1 MSVGLDLLE
10 KKYNETDMEYDVD
23 RTIQSLFE
31 EKVKVYGNQVAVI
44 YRDQQ
49 ITYEELNQKSNQ
61 VARLLR
67 DNGIKPNMI
76 VGIMVNRSAQMF
88 IGLLGILK
96 AGACYLPIDPKFPT
110 SRINYMLE
118 DSKAELLITE
128 HNVVVDFVFSNKK
141 IYLDDDIYHDDT
153 NNLENVNSSSDL
165 AYVIYTSGST
175 GKPKGVM
182 LEHRLVHNFII
193 GMKDKIEFT
202 RKKRI
207 ASLTTISFDIFV
219 LESWLPLSLGMTI
232 VIVDPMTF
240 ARDMGRKRVE
250 MIQTTPSTMR
260 LILDNQEN
268 HKYLD
273 SLTDIMLGGEA
284 FPQRLLRDLKK
295 LVKAKIYNMY
305 GPTETTVWS
314 MVKDLTD
321 TDFITIGE
329 PIANTQVCLID
340 SDYKPVELGC
350 EGEIAIAGDGVA
362 RGYLYREELT
372 KERFIPSAFDLE
384 KRMYR
389 TGDLG
394 KRLENGEIEF
404 LGRIDSQVKV
414 RGFRIEL
421 EEIENA
427 LVKMEQVKECVVS
440 TKKNKNDE
448 KYLVAY
454 YVADEELANTE
465 IIQFL
470 KKTLPEYMIPGVFI
484 KIDSIPLTPNGKV
497 NHLVLPTPQASR
509 PVLSTKYI
517 EPSTAM
523 ERMLVRIWANV
534 LNFDE
539 IGVEDNFFDLG
550 GNSILV
556 SQIYVELE
564 KQFGNKI
571 DVTDLFIYPT
581 ISQMCDFLSNIQK
594 QGEREN
600 RIEPIILEDSYY
612 LNPTNE
618 VKVHNFEYTI
628 NKDTASIF
636 TNYAVAKQ
644 LDVNMLYLSTY
655 MYFISAVTGRD
666 VIEVLGCEGKEESYR
681 KFHYDFSLSFDL
693 DEMCKNMME
702 HKANKERW
710 LVDSFNKTLKEEDK
724 ALIFTVDFDSDTI
737 ECKENEVQVAY
748 HTVLDIIELK
758 VRFHAERLVSS
769 KLDELFRNY
778 INLLDA
784 TALQMQG
791 GNDE

>member
-1 MSVGLDLLE
+1 MSVGYDLLE
-10 KKYNETDMEYDVD
+10 KKYNQTDMEYDVD
-23 RTIQSLFE
+23 KTIQSLFE
-31 EKVKVYGNQVAVI
+31 EKVKVYGDQVAVI

-49 ITYEELNQKSNQ
+49 ITYDELNRKSNQ

-67 DNGIKPNMI
+67 ANGIKPNMI

-128 HNVVVDFVFSNKK
+128 HNVAVDFVFDNKK
-141 IYLDDDIYHDDT
+141 IYLDDDIYQGDDD
-153 NNLENVNSSSDL
+153 NLENVNSSSDL

-202 RKKRI
+202 REKRI

-232 VIVDPMTF
+232 VVVDPMTF
-240 ARDMGRKRVE
+240 ARDMGQKRVE

-260 LILDNQEN
+260 LILDNEEN

-321 TDFITIGE
+321 TDFITVGE

-372 KERFIPSAFDLE
+372 KERFIPSIFDPE
-384 KRMYR
+384 KKMYR

-427 LVKMEQVKECVVS
+427 LIKMEQVKECVVS

-465 IIQFL
+465 IIKFL

-497 NHLVLPTPQASR
+497 NHLALPTPQASR

-517 EPSTAM
+517 EPSTEM
-523 ERMLVRIWANV
+523 ERMLARIWASV

-581 ISQMCDFLSNIQK
+581 ISQMCDFLSDIQK

-600 RIEPIILEDSYY
+600 KIVPIILEDSYY
-612 LNPTNE
+612 LNSTNE
-618 VKVHNFEYTI
+618 EKIHNLEYTI
-628 NKDTASIF
+628 NKDTTSMFAD
-636 TNYAVAKQ
+636 YAATKQ
-644 LDVNMLYLSTY
+644 LDINMLYLSTY
-655 MYFISAVTGRD
+655 MYFISAATGHD
-666 VIEVLGCEGKEESYR
+666 VIEVLCCEGKEESYR

-693 DEMCKNMME
+693 DEMCMNLME
-702 HKANKERW
+702 HKENKERW
-710 LVDSFNKTLKEEDK
+710 LVDSFNKTLKEDDK
-724 ALIFTVDFDSDTI
+724 ALIFTVDFDSETV

-748 HTVLDIIELK
+748 HTVSDSIQLK
-758 VRFHAERLVSS
+758 IRFHAERLEPT
-769 KLDELFRNY
+769 KLDELFSDY
-778 INLLDA
+778 INLLEA
-784 TALQMQG
+784 TASQMQG